1 MKSEI
6 DTAKEWLLRYSEINK
21 TIDNLILRSDLLKD
35 KASAPSSAK
44 IDGMPHGKGG
54 NTDKIGTLIAKY
66 EELDTEAREK
76 IAESRTIYREIND
89 VIKNIQGRG
98 SADLRVVLQLK
109 YLDLAN
115 WNEIVF
121 LLFGNEPDFAERE
134 DSFIRRTFKL
144 HSRALTIIKDLI
156 PENSLTGNEG

>member
-6 DTAKEWLLRYSEINK
+6 DTAKEWLLRYSEINR

-35 KASAPSSAK
+35 KASAPSSAN

-76 IAESRTIYREIND
+76 
-89 VIKNIQGRG
+89 
-98 SADLRVVLQLK
+98 
-109 YLDLAN
+109 
-115 WNEIVF
+115 
-121 LLFGNEPDFAERE
+121 
-134 DSFIRRTFKL
+134 
-144 HSRALTIIKDLI
+144 
-156 PENSLTGNEG
+156 